1 MNRLILVRHG
11 GSTGNENA
19 AFYAYADS
27 AVCLTT
33 NGIQQALATAT
44 VLDDIDP
51 SWLKPGNF
59 NLEVFAS
66 EYTRA
71 QQTARICLDQ
81 MGLLSAAPRIEPLLN
96 ERNYGD
102 PYDPRMDSE
111 PGFDGNGSESSVAAR
126 PRARAFIELIEPI
139 LPRADVLCFS
149 HMGLMRALIA
159 ELLGLSDAA
168 MMQTVVDNGRAFLFE
183 RSLSPDRHP
192 LYSQQWLPDHLLEKT
207 APFARSVFDPGKP
220 GAAPALVGALP
231 GDPISL
237 PKPPPPPPTN
247 G

>member
-19 AFYAYADS
+19 AFYQYNDS

-33 NGIQQALATAT
+33 NGIQQALSTAT

-51 SWLKPGNF
+51 TWMKPGNF

-81 MGLLSAAPRIEPLLN
+81 MGILSAAPRISALLN
-96 ERNYGD
+96 ERNYGTTVLPVMDTD
-102 PYDPRMDSE
+102 PDCTA
-111 PGFDGNGSESSVAAR
+111 NGSESSHQAR
-126 PRARAFIELIEPI
+126 PRARAFIQLVEPL
-139 LPRADVLCFS
+139 LPRADVLAFS

-159 ELLGLSDAA
+159 ELEGLSDED
-168 MMQTVVDNGRAFLFE
+168 MMKTAVDNGRAFLFE
-183 RSLSPDRHP
+183 RAVASDGSSTYTQRE
-192 LYSQQWLPDHLLEKT
+192 LPAHVLPKT
-207 APFARSVFDPGKP
+207 ATPIQTVADPGPP
-220 GAAPALVGALP
+220 GQPRV
-231 GDPISL
+231 
-237 PKPPPPPPTN
+237 
-247 G
+247 